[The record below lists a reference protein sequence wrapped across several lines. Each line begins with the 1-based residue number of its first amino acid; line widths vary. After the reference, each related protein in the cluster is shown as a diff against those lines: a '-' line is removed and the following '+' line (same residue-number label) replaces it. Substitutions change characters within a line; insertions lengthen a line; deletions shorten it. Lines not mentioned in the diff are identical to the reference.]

1 MRESVGQ
8 AYLYYFIAIFIIIF
22 GLLLVGSISYSKAAK
37 VKNMIIDKIE
47 EENGYNET
55 AQNNVLIYLKD
66 IGYTVVEP
74 ICKISEQDSAKMEK
88 NTIDRI
94 DNVVVK
100 NNSYDYCV
108 YKITGKGQ
116 VQNKKFVYYKVVS
129 YMRLDIPIIGQ
140 FMRFPV
146 SGETHHILENEE

>member
-74 ICKISEQDSAKMEK
+74 ICEISEQDSAKMEK